1 VLPKHQI
8 QRDQRDDCSLSKRAK
23 NYSLIKEKL
32 LTIVLMNSRRNR
44 VPNGVAEYAELR
56 KNFQIIDY
64 VTLTT
69 SEAFDNILGSNSF
82 SESFLA
88 SNEDDEVELSD

>member
-1 VLPKHQI
+1 
-8 QRDQRDDCSLSKRAK
+8 
-23 NYSLIKEKL
+23 
-32 LTIVLMNSRRNR
+32 MNSRRNR

-88 SNEDDEVELSD
+88 SNEDDEAELSD

>member
-1 VLPKHQI
+1 
-8 QRDQRDDCSLSKRAK
+8 
-23 NYSLIKEKL
+23 
-32 LTIVLMNSRRNR
+32 MNSRRISKSIR

-69 SEAFDNILGSNSF
+69 SEAFDNYTRFKFIFRKFSCIVTLYPNSTYAVH
-82 SESFLA
+82 L
-88 SNEDDEVELSD
+88 EVI